1 MKGNFGKLIKS
12 CFGFQDHVRKIFAGL
27 DFASLEDRISALT
40 TKDPNKIRV
49 YTDGFDGHCLR
60 AYSYYGESMPDIKMA
75 PESAICYKA
84 KVGDTDVYFYDDED
98 IEYLGQTLKGRELY
112 ELLTNTRV

>member
-1 MKGNFGKLIKS
+1 
-12 CFGFQDHVRKIFAGL
+12 
-27 DFASLEDRISALT
+27 
-40 TKDPNKIRV
+40 
-49 YTDGFDGHCLR
+49 
-60 AYSYYGESMPDIKMA
+60 MPDIKMA

-112 ELLTNTRV
+112 ELLTNTRVLHSTCREG